1 MKAKARIT
9 TNFLRKEDEHLLQI
23 ASEAEVSPMVASLY
37 PRPEIGP
44 KESRESK
51 VSLATLLQRRS
62 SISVCNCHQL

>member
-23 ASEAEVSPMVASLY
+23 ASEAEVSASLY